1 MGALISFRGPA
12 PLHHTLLA
20 GRRYTGITLQT
31 LHEKHFDHGV
41 ILDQTPPPGLEIPN
55 PDTCTVQDLL
65 AVVAPKG
72 AEMLVQGIRNRLYV
86 PPLKPAGWRAAA
98 QGEGDLIHAAKITPA
113 DRHVD
118 WRSWSSQTIRRRLR
132 VLGPLWNTALTPGKS
147 FKSDSPTF
155 QSKRIILND
164 IEEVAD
170 RVPGSEAFA
179 LLPGVPFIRGP
190 VPTHLPKGDKSLYV
204 YSSDGKLLR
213 LREVK
218 VEGDQA
224 NNGFVAAL
232 KARMLS
238 PRTVRIEDREFGLFY
253 NPLS

>member
-1 MGALISFRGPA
+1 M
-12 PLHHTLLA
+12 
-20 GRRYTGITLQT
+20 
-31 LHEKHFDHGV
+31 
-41 ILDQTPPPGLEIPN
+41 ILDQTPPPGIEIPN
-55 PDTCTVQDLL
+55 PDTCTVQELL
-65 AVVAPKG
+65 DVVAPKG
-72 AEMLVQGIRNRLYV
+72 AEMLVNSIRNRLFV
-86 PPLKPAGWRAAA
+86 PPLKPAGWRAVAKN
-98 QGEGDLIHAAKITPA
+98 EGDLIHAAKITPA

-118 WRSWSSQTIRRRLR
+118 WRSWSYQTIRRRLR
-132 VLGPLWNTALTPGKS
+132 VLGPLWNTALTPGKPS
-147 FKSDSPTF
+147 EGDTGTF
-155 QSKRIILND
+155 HIKRIILND
-164 IEEVAD
+164 IEEVTD
-170 RVPGSEAFA
+170 PVPGSEAFA

-232 KARMLS
+232 KAKMLS
-238 PRTVRIEDREFGLFY
+238 PRAVRIGDKEFSLFY